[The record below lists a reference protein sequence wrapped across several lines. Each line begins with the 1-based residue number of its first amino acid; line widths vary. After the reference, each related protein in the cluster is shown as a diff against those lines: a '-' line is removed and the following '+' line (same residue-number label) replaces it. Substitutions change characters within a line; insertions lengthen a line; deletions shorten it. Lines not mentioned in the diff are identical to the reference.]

1 MSCFIAAMVID
12 NREWRWSIFENLLVN
27 VLLRIVTVMP
37 PLHSSSMDV
46 LGGSGLRIDFLL
58 SNLISKFQWLD
69 WLISNSSSTRM
80 YDPWGCSW
88 PLAFD
93 ISRCTNSGYALYGGV
108 VRDEKGTWSWVL
120 RSLLEYVQYSMRSYG
135 GSLKVLSMGGIMAD
149 HDSGEVGDMGRGL
162 GSQQGLYATRIE

>member
-58 SNLISKFQWLD
+58 SNLISKFQWL
-69 WLISNSSSTRM
+69 
-80 YDPWGCSW
+80 
-88 PLAFD
+88 
-93 ISRCTNSGYALYGGV
+93 
-108 VRDEKGTWSWVL
+108 
-120 RSLLEYVQYSMRSYG
+120 
-135 GSLKVLSMGGIMAD
+135 AD